1 MGQVEFYIRP
11 ALFNEWCLCL
21 ALLPDLISSRIIP
34 EIIFAAFDKSAPDKI
49 LGVGAAVPVIKD
61 VEKPGFSVIVH
72 VLNDYRRQ
80 GVGSQLVRKLS
91 SYVAS
96 WDVPYIHGWQSYTVS
111 DQSHFLQACGFEPYL
126 NYYGFEVP
134 RSSAIEILAIL
145 EKYSRR
151 SLDSE
156 AFEFRPINT
165 SLQSEEVKLYS
176 QHFLVTYDV
185 ALQRMQQASLRNA
198 SSLLSSS
205 LFFGGKLHGF
215 ITGYEDVEGVP
226 KVDFWVT
233 QRLLTHTPAAM
244 LLLCHFVKKAY
255 DSGYSRARFD
265 CNDQARSTLRVAK
278 RLNASQIFH
287 SQSFALPTHG
297 IK

>member
-11 ALFNEWCLCL
+11 ALFHEWCLCL
-21 ALLPDLISSRIIP
+21 ALLPELVSSRIIP
-34 EIIFAAFDKSAPDKI
+34 ETIFAAFDQSNPEKI

-72 VLNDYRRQ
+72 VLSEYRRL
-80 GVGSQLVRKLS
+80 GIGRQLVLKLA

-96 WDVPYIHGWQSYTVS
+96 WEVPYIHGWQSYPAC
-111 DQSHFLQACGFEPYL
+111 DQAQFLSACRFQPYL

-134 RSSAIEILAIL
+134 RSSANEILKIL
-145 EKYSRR
+145 EKYSQR
-151 SLDSE
+151 SSGSDSYQ
-156 AFEFRPINT
+156 FMPINS

-185 ALQRMQQASLRNA
+185 ALQRIQQATSRHA
-198 SSLLSSS
+198 SHTLSSS
-205 LFFGGKLHGF
+205 LFVDGQLQGY
-215 ITGYEDVEGVP
+215 IMGYEDNEGVP

-233 QRLLTHTPAAM
+233 QRSLTHTPAAM
-244 LLLCHFVKKAY
+244 LLLCHFVKMAY
-255 DSGYSRARFD
+255 ESGYSRARFD

-278 RLNASQIFH
+278 RLNAKQIFH
-287 SQSFALPTHG
+287 SQSFSLPTHG
-297 IK
+297 TE